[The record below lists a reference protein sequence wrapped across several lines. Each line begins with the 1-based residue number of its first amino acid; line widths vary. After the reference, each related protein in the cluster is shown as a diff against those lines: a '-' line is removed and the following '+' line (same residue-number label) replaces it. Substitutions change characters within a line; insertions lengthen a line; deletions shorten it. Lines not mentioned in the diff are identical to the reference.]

1 MIKSVFIH
9 SVQGITEKVN
19 KNTWIDFAMRRLWI
33 SLREQF
39 RLGDSKRKTLPKR
52 FGLLFKRGILF
63 FERKYLFGGLCGVAF
78 LFKRVWRLCRPA
90 LP

>member
-1 MIKSVFIH
+1 MDFFART
-9 SVQGITEKVN
+9 VQVRAI
-19 KNTWIDFAMRRLWI
+19 L
-33 SLREQF
+33 
-39 RLGDSKRKTLPKR
+39 KRKTLPKR

>member
-1 MIKSVFIH
+1 MALIKKLNDLTPKFGKHCYFS
-9 SVQGITEKVN
+9 
-19 KNTWIDFAMRRLWI
+19 D
-33 SLREQF
+33 
-39 RLGDSKRKTLPKR
+39 KR